1 MPTTQDLLRFAT
13 TQARIEQIDYFDPR
27 YPRADE
33 IAAWRKDRRTRDN
46 ARRAVFKQWP
56 ARARGNADLTP
67 GKYGPSGRLVI
78 TPTEIDYTPGQYSA
92 PEIWD
97 AVADYFRQTNDL

>member
-13 TQARIEQIDYFDPR
+13 QQARIEQIDYFDPR

-56 ARARGNADLTP
+56 ARSRGDAELTP
-67 GKYGPSGRLVI
+67 GSYWGGRLVI
-78 TPTEIDYTPGQYSA
+78 TPTEIDYTPGQYA
-92 PEIWD
+92 PTEIWA
-97 AVADYFRQTNDL
+97 AVADYFRQTNDI